1 MGYRVTVDTG
11 GTFTDV
17 VIADEGGQ
25 LTVGKSLT
33 TPDRIFEG
41 MRSAIEVT
49 ASDLGRDPTEV
60 LADTDILIYGT
71 TRATNAIVEKRIAKT
86 ALLLTEGF
94 PHILVLREGGKED
107 GFDFTTDYP
116 DPYIPQQNTFE
127 VPERI
132 DSEGGVVRPL
142 ETAAARAIIERI
154 QDRRFEAVA
163 VCLLWSIVKPDH
175 ELALAQLLEEILPG
189 VPYTLSHRLLPV
201 VREYRRASA
210 TAIDASLKPL
220 MRAHLKDMEA
230 DLRDAGYRGEVLVST
245 AIGGCMDVNE
255 LAERPI
261 HSVRS
266 GPAMAPVAG
275 RAYAAAEEMGDDVI
289 ICDTGGTTFDVSLVR
304 GGNIKHTR
312 ETWIGGRWRGD
323 ILGIS
328 AVDVH
333 SIGAGGGSIAWID
346 PGGLLQIGP
355 QSAGAVPGPAC
366 YGQGGTEPTVTDA
379 AAALGYI
386 DPNFFLGGRMAL
398 DLAAARAAL
407 AHIAEPLDI
416 SVESAAWAVNNLAG
430 ELMIGAIQDI
440 TVAEGFDPRESV
452 LVAGGGAAGL
462 NIMPIAR
469 ELECARLILPQTAS
483 VLSAC
488 GMQFADIVSE
498 HAASRVT
505 SSGEFDFDGVN
516 AALQAIED
524 ELDRF
529 ATALGGDAPARASK
543 SFSVEGRYRFQIWE
557 LEVPLPSERFREPAD
572 VAALVEA
579 FHRTHER
586 IHAVRDPEG
595 ELECLNW
602 KGRVAIPLDTAEAAD
617 AALTMPTELVPS
629 REQQAFFGDETI
641 ATPVFRGAEVPADIA
656 IPGPAII
663 EEPTTT
669 LIVYPGMSARRSSSG
684 NYLLDAVM
692 T

>member
-1 MGYRVTVDTG
+1 MSYRVTVDTG

-17 VIADEGGQ
+17 VIADDSGG
-25 LTVGKSLT
+25 LAVGKALT
-33 TPDRIFEG
+33 TPARIFEG

-49 ASDLGRDPTEV
+49 ASDLGLELAEV
-60 LADTDILIYGT
+60 LADTDVLIYGT
-71 TRATNAIVEKRIAKT
+71 TRATNAIVEHRTAKT

-94 PHILVLREGGKED
+94 PNVLMLREGGKED
-107 GFDFTTDYP
+107 GFDFTQDYP
-116 DPYIPQQNTFE
+116 DPYIPQRYTFE

-132 DSEGGVVRPL
+132 DAEGGVVRPIDRNV
-142 ETAAARAIIERI
+142 ARAIVERI
-154 QDRRFEAVA
+154 KTRSFEAVA
-163 VCLLWSIVKPDH
+163 VCLLWSIANPDH
-175 ELALAQLLEEILPG
+175 ELAIAELLNEIVPDL
-189 VPYTLSHRLLPV
+189 PYTLSHRLLPV
-201 VREYRRASA
+201 LREYRRASA

-220 MRAHLKDMEA
+220 MREHLREMED
-230 DLRDAGYRGEVLVST
+230 DLRTAGFSGDVLVST
-245 AIGGCMDVNE
+245 AIGGCMNLRE

-266 GPAMAPVAG
+266 GPSMAPVAG
-275 RAYAAAEEMGDDVI
+275 RAYATAESMGNDVI
-289 ICDTGGTTFDVSLVR
+289 VCDTGGTTFDVNLVR
-304 GGNIKHTR
+304 DGNVKYTR

-328 AVDVH
+328 AVDVR

-355 QSAGAVPGPAC
+355 HSAGADPGPAC
-366 YGQGGTEPTVTDA
+366 YGKGGNEPTVTDA
-379 AAALGYI
+379 AAVLGYI
-386 DPNFFLGGRMAL
+386 NPQFFLGGRMTL
-398 DLAAARAAL
+398 DLEAARTAL
-407 AHIAEPLDI
+407 GPVADTLGSSIEA
-416 SVESAAWAVNNLAG
+416 AAWAINNLAG
-430 ELMIGAIQDI
+430 ELMIKAIQEI

-469 ELECARLILPQTAS
+469 ELECPRLILPHTAS

-505 SSGEFDFDGVN
+505 TSGEFDFDGVN
-516 AALQAIED
+516 DALAEIED

-529 ATALGGDAPARASK
+529 AASLGGDAQARATK
-543 SFSVEGRYRFQIWE
+543 SFFLEGRYRHQIWE
-557 LEVPLPSERFREPAD
+557 LEVPLTVACFSSEAD
-572 VAALVEA
+572 IAALVET
-579 FHRTHER
+579 FHQTHER
-586 IHAVRDPEG
+586 VYAVRDPEA

-602 KGRVAIPLDTAEAAD
+602 KGRIAIALAKADPLQKVAATDGEAVSAHQRV
-617 AALTMPTELVPS
+617 AY
-629 REQQAFFGDETI
+629 FGNGAV
-641 ATPVFRGAEVPADIA
+641 ATPVYAGHELRPDRRIT
-656 IPGPAII
+656 GPAII

-669 LIVYPGMSARRSSSG
+669 LVVYPGMMVWRSAFG
-684 NYLLDAVM
+684 NYLLDAAA

>member
-1 MGYRVTVDTG
+1 MSYRVTVDTG

-17 VIADEGGQ
+17 VIANEAGD
-25 LTVGKSLT
+25 LAVGKSLT

-41 MRSAIEVT
+41 MRRAIEVT
-49 ASDLGRDPTEV
+49 AEEMGLGIDQV
-60 LADTDILIYGT
+60 LAATDVLIYGT
-71 TRATNAIVEKRIAKT
+71 TRATNAIVEHRVAKT
-86 ALLLTEGF
+86 ALLVTEGF
-94 PHILVLREGGKED
+94 PNILLLREGGKENA
-107 GFDFTTDYP
+107 FDFTQEFP
-116 DPYIPQQNTFE
+116 EPYIPQQNTFE
-127 VPERI
+127 IPGRI
-132 DSEGGVVRPL
+132 DAEGGVVRPFDRQA
-142 ETAAARAIIERI
+142 TRRIIERI
-154 QDRRFEAVA
+154 ASRHFESVA
-163 VCLLWSIVKPDH
+163 VSLLWSIVNPEH
-175 ELALAQLLEEILPG
+175 ELAIADLLEEIVPA
-189 VPYTLSHRLLPV
+189 VPYTLSHRLLPI
-201 VREYRRASA
+201 VREYRRTSA

-220 MRAHLKDMEA
+220 MREHLHTMEA
-230 DLRDAGYRGEVLVST
+230 DLRAAGYLGEILVST
-245 AIGGCMDVNE
+245 AIGGCMNVRE

-275 RAYAAAEEMGDDVI
+275 RAYATAEEMGDDVI

-304 GGNIKHTR
+304 DGRVKYTR
-312 ETWIGGRWRGD
+312 ETWVGGRWRGH

-328 AVDVH
+328 AVDVR

-355 QSAGAVPGPAC
+355 HSAGANPGPAC
-366 YGQGGTEPTVTDA
+366 YGQGGSEPTVTDA
-379 AAALGYI
+379 AAALGYL
-386 DPNFFLGGRMAL
+386 DPDFFLGGRMAL
-398 DLAAARAAL
+398 DLDAARAAL
-407 AHIAEPLDI
+407 ARVAEPLDI

-469 ELECARLILPQTAS
+469 ELECARVVLPETAS

-505 SSGEFDFDGVN
+505 SSEDFDFDGVN
-516 AALQAIED
+516 AALQTIDD

-529 ATALGGDAPARASK
+529 AQALGGDAHARARK
-543 SFSVEGRYRFQIWE
+543 SYFVEGRYRFQIWE
-557 LEVPLPSERFREPAD
+557 LEIPLPVERFRTAAD

-579 FHRTHER
+579 FHQTHER
-586 IHAVRDPEG
+586 VYAVRDAG
-595 ELECLNW
+595 AALECLTW
-602 KGRVAIPLDTAEAAD
+602 KGRIAITLD
-617 AALTMPTELVPS
+617 AANVARAAQRTAGELVAT
-629 REQQAFFGDETI
+629 RHRQAFFGADAV
-641 ATPVFRGAEVPADIA
+641 ATPVYAGQEVPPDTTIT
-656 IPGPAII
+656 GPAII

-669 LIVYPGMSARRSSSG
+669 LVVYPGMAARRSQAG
-684 NYLLDAVM
+684 NYILDAV
-692 T
+692 TT